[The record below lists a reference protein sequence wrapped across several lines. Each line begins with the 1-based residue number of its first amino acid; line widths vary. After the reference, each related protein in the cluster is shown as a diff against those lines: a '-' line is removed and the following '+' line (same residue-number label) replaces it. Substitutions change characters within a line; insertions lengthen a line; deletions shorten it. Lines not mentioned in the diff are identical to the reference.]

1 MIDMPGLKYLAFE
14 KREEVGILKF
24 NNPKSL
30 NALNAEMLTELRMFL
45 HELKN
50 DKTLRVL
57 ILTGEGKAFVAGADI
72 KAMQQLSPQEA
83 KEFSKLGNG
92 VFRFIEKFPIP
103 TIAAVN
109 GFALGGGLEL
119 VLSADFAY
127 ASKNAKL
134 GLPELTLG
142 LIPGFGG
149 CKRLSER
156 VGLTQAKELIFS
168 GRMITAEEA
177 YKLGIINQVTEP
189 DELMNTVMKTA
200 QEIVAVSPYALKEAK
215 ELLNACS
222 DSSGNEAVAIENN
235 KFGLIFSHPDSKN
248 GMLAFIEKSKP
259 VWQEDK

>member
-1 MIDMPGLKYLAFE
+1 MIAMPDLKYLVFE
-14 KREEVGILKF
+14 KKETIGILKF

-45 HELKN
+45 HEVKN
-50 DKTLRVL
+50 DTTLRVL

-72 KAMQQLSPQEA
+72 KAMQQFSPQEA
-83 KEFSKLGNG
+83 KEFSRLGNG
-92 VFRFIEKFPIP
+92 VFRFIEKFPVP
-103 TIAAVN
+103 VIAAVN
-109 GFALGGGLEL
+109 GFALGGGMEL

-156 VGLTQAKELIFS
+156 AGLTQAKELILS
-168 GRMITAEEA
+168 GRMITADEA
-177 YKLGIINQVTEP
+177 CRLGIINQVTEP
-189 DELMNTVMKTA
+189 EELMNAVMKTA
-200 QEIVAVSPYALKEAK
+200 REIIAVSPHAVREAK
-215 ELLNACS
+215 ELLNACP
-222 DSSGNEAVAIENN
+222 DSSRNEAMAIENN
-235 KFGLIFSHPDSKN
+235 KFGLIFSHPDAKT
-248 GMLAFIEKSKP
+248 GMTAFVEKSKP